1 MKYSKV
7 ISADWLYIISL
18 RGSAGHSENESRKY
32 GNGFETRVTIRQNW
46 PLSLFEAQIKKI
58 LPGHKSDP
66 ALLRL
71 RSQKLQ
77 IRGWVIS
84 DRFTNCKDIDVYV
97 FQPMPSCENISLT
110 KAHNLYWGNIKKA
123 NFNPA
128 TLRGKVDLLRHS
140 ISSKLPLQRI
150 IAHRCPLKHCQSG
163 DFCQWGRFW
172 TKTMAKK
179 AFKVTSVYEFN
190 PWNNIR
196 MYWVLRLPKP
206 IRIWQMSFDDGYPS
220 LKGSGNSEQGT
231 HQVPRVLRVPRCLKH
246 KIGAT

>member
-1 MKYSKV
+1 MRQNSITCICVRRELVVENPLWRSDKIETTTFFKDWIFIADQNYLFPRFMKYSKV
-7 ISADWLYIISL
+7 ISADWLYIIPL

-110 KAHNLYWGNIKKA
+110 KAHNLYW
-123 NFNPA
+123 
-128 TLRGKVDLLRHS
+128 
-140 ISSKLPLQRI
+140 RI
-150 IAHRCPLKHCQSG
+150 IKS
-163 DFCQWGRFW
+163 
-172 TKTMAKK
+172 
-179 AFKVTSVYEFN
+179 
-190 PWNNIR
+190 
-196 MYWVLRLPKP
+196 
-206 IRIWQMSFDDGYPS
+206 
-220 LKGSGNSEQGT
+220 
-231 HQVPRVLRVPRCLKH
+231 
-246 KIGAT
+246 